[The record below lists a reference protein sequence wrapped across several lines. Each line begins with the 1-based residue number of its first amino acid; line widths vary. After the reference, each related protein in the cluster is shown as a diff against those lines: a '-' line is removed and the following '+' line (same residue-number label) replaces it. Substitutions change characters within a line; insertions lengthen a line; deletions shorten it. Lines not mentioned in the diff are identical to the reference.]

1 MFIFNRVTIKNSI
14 LKRQKHSHIMLQI
27 EYEMLN
33 RYSVTYSFIQMF
45 NLSQFELWGI
55 IFGIS
60 SNLRIDLNIVFQIR

>member
-45 NLSQFELWGI
+45 NLTQFELW
-55 IFGIS
+55 
-60 SNLRIDLNIVFQIR
+60 